1 MKQREFKSPARTTAP
16 VKAARATQTYRIA
29 VHSEHI
35 RPTQMTVGYAEVLL
49 KRQQWRALDG
59 PAQGRFLAAHPLP
72 AVAGPKGRHYIIDHH
87 HLGRALLKEGVTS
100 LPVKV
105 VGDLSTLEKDEFW
118 VVMDYRQWVHPYDAN
133 GNKQPFSELPK
144 TLSELS
150 DDPYRSLAAAVRMA
164 GGFPKNQTPFAE
176 FLWADFFRRRV
187 AASLLRTDPDSALS
201 AAMQIV
207 HDKAAIH
214 LPGWS
219 APPAND

>member
-1 MKQREFKSPARTTAP
+1 
-16 VKAARATQTYRIA
+16 
-29 VHSEHI
+29 
-35 RPTQMTVGYAEVLL
+35 MTVGYSEVLL
-49 KRQQWRALDG
+49 KRQQWRALGG
-59 PAQGRFLAAHPLP
+59 PAQLRFLAAHPLP
-72 AVAGPKGRHYIIDHH
+72 AVIGPKRRHYIIDHH

-100 LPVKV
+100 LPITA
-105 VGDLSTLEKDEFW
+105 VGDLSSLEKDEFW
-118 VVMDYRQWVHPYDAN
+118 VVMDYRQWVHPYDAE
-133 GNKQPFSELPK
+133 GNKQPYSKLPK

-164 GGFPKNQTPFAE
+164 GGFPKDQTPFAE

-187 AASLLRTDPDSALS
+187 AASLLRTDPDSALF

-219 APPAND
+219 AAPASD